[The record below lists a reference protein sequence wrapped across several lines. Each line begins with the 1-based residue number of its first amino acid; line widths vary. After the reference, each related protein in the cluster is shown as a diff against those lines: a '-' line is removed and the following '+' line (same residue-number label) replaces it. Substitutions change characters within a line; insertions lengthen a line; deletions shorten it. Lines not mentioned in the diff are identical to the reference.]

1 MANVSTR
8 SQAIVIGN
16 PEPANVATSAVPL
29 LPTQVMEVGNT
40 GIINL
45 SVAAIT
51 AANKAAQVAPALV
64 LPTSDPGVPG
74 ALYANGVTPALS
86 GQATG
91 NTSVVTISNSGTQ
104 TLTFV
109 NGILTAHT

>member
-8 SQAIVIGN
+8 QTAIN
-16 PEPANVATSAVPL
+16 QMEPGPSNVATSAVPL
-29 LPTQVMEVGNT
+29 LPTQVLEVGNT

-51 AANKAAQVAPALV
+51 AANKATQTGPAIV
-64 LPTSDPGVPG
+64 LPTSDPNVPG
-74 ALYANGVTPALS
+74 ALWANGSQAALS
-86 GQATG
+86 GQSTG